1 MAFSGSYNIPLTVYP
16 VSQGMFRFPDS
27 NSAKED
33 SEMIRDM
40 AHKVVEILNDRGYY
54 PRIDEI
60 SAFPSIAE
68 VLVRGNTCVNFSSN
82 DYLGF
87 TRHPKII
94 EASAAALAEYG
105 SGSGGS
111 RLTSGTQ
118 TLHRQLE
125 QRIAEF
131 KGKEDAVV
139 FSAGYLANI
148 GIIPAL
154 VGAPLKSLIASLDPD
169 NSILPPC
176 EVFLDELV
184 HSSII
189 DGLTIATSR
198 IFGNR
203 IKFRFYNHLDVD
215 HLESFL
221 TSSEAENKLI
231 ITDGVFSLHGRMAPL
246 AKIVEVARK
255 HNAEVYV
262 DDAHGTGVLGATGL
276 GTAEH
281 FGVSEE
287 IDFPVGTLS
296 KALGGSG
303 GFIAGSKDLCDYLR
317 VACRTHVYQTSM
329 APAMAAGLIIAFDL
343 IRDEPE
349 RRITLAK
356 NAAYVNKELIRLGF
370 DTFGSKTQIIP
381 VRFWSEQKA
390 KRATEMLLE
399 SGVFAPCYYYPAV
412 RRDEA
417 MVRVNLMAIHSEEQL
432 SKLLTAIEA
441 AGKETGVI

>member
-1 MAFSGSYNIPLTVYP
+1 
-16 VSQGMFRFPDS
+16 
-27 NSAKED
+27 
-33 SEMIRDM
+33 MIRDM
-40 AHKVVEILNDRGYY
+40 AKKVVEILNDRGYY

-60 SAFPSIAE
+60 SAFPSVAE
-68 VLVRGNTCVNFSSN
+68 VLVRGKACVNFSSN

-94 EASAAALAEYG
+94 EASSAALAEYG

-118 TLHRQLE
+118 TLHRRLE
-125 QRIAEF
+125 ARIAEF

-139 FSAGYLANI
+139 FSAGYLANT

-154 VGAPLKSLIASLDPD
+154 VGAPLRSLITSFDPD
-169 NSILPPC
+169 GSILPPS
-176 EVFLDELV
+176 EIFLDELV

-189 DGLTIATSR
+189 DGLSVATSR

-203 IKFRFYNHLDVD
+203 TRFRFYNHLDVD

-221 TSSEAENKLI
+221 SSSEAENKLI

-246 AKIVEVARK
+246 AKIVEVARRHK
-255 HNAEVYV
+255 AEVYV
-262 DDAHGTGVLGATGL
+262 DDAHGTGVLGETGL

-287 IDFPVGTLS
+287 IDFPIGTLS

-303 GFIAGSKDLCDYLR
+303 GFIASSADLCNYLR

-329 APAMAAGLIIAFDL
+329 APAMAAGLITAFDL

-349 RRITLAK
+349 RRKNLAK
-356 NAAYVNKELIRLGF
+356 NATHVNKELIRLGF

-381 VRFWSEQKA
+381 VRFWTEQKA
-390 KRATEMLLE
+390 KRATEMLLD

-412 RRDEA
+412 GRDEA
-417 MVRVNLMAIHSEEQL
+417 MVRINLMATHSDEQL
-432 SKLLTAIEA
+432 SMLLTAIEA
-441 AGKETGVI
+441 AGKDTGVI

>member
-1 MAFSGSYNIPLTVYP
+1 
-16 VSQGMFRFPDS
+16 
-27 NSAKED
+27 
-33 SEMIRDM
+33 MIRDM
-40 AHKVVEILNDRGYY
+40 AKKVVEMINNHGYY

-60 SAFPSIAE
+60 SEFPGLAE
-68 VLVRGNTCVNFSSN
+68 VLVRGKVCVNFSSN

-94 EASAAALAEYG
+94 EASASALTEYG

-118 TLHRQLE
+118 TMHRRLE
-125 QRIAEF
+125 ERIAEF

-139 FSAGYLANI
+139 FSAGYLANV

-154 VGAPLKSLIASLDPD
+154 VGAPLKSLISAFDPD
-169 NSILPPC
+169 NSISPPC
-176 EVFLDELV
+176 EIFLDELV
-184 HSSII
+184 HASII
-189 DGLTIATSR
+189 DGLSIATSR

-203 IKFRFYNHLDVD
+203 TRFRFYNHLDVD

-221 TSSEAENKLI
+221 SSSEAENKLI

-246 AKIVEVARK
+246 TRIVEVARK
-255 HNAEVYV
+255 HKAEVYV
-262 DDAHGTGVLGATGL
+262 DDAHGTGVLGENGL

-303 GFIAGSKDLCDYLR
+303 GFVAGSTDLCSYLR

-329 APAMAAGLIIAFDL
+329 APAMAAGLIVAFDL
-343 IRDEPE
+343 IKDEPE
-349 RRITLAK
+349 RRRNLAK
-356 NAAYVNKELIRLGF
+356 NAVHVNKELIRLGF

-381 VRFWSEQKA
+381 VRFWSDQKA
-390 KRATEMLLE
+390 KRATEMLLD
-399 SGVFAPCYYYPAV
+399 SRVFAPCYYYPAV

-417 MVRVNLMAIHSEEQL
+417 MVRVNLMSTHSDEQL
-432 SKLLTAIEA
+432 SLLLTALEA
-441 AGKETGVI
+441 AGKDTGVI

>member
-1 MAFSGSYNIPLTVYP
+1 
-16 VSQGMFRFPDS
+16 
-27 NSAKED
+27 
-33 SEMIRDM
+33 MIRDM
-40 AHKVVEILNDRGYY
+40 ARKVVEMLNDHGYY

-60 SAFPSIAE
+60 TAFPSIAE
-68 VLVRGNTCVNFSSN
+68 VLVRGKACVNFSSN

-94 EASAAALAEYG
+94 EASIAALSEYG

-329 APAMAAGLIIAFDL
+329 APAMAAGLIVAFDL

-356 NAAYVNKELIRLGF
+356 NSAYVNRELIRLGF

-390 KRATEMLLE
+390 KRATEMLLN
-399 SGVFAPCYYYPAV
+399 SGVFSPCYYYPAV

-417 MVRVNLMAIHSEEQL
+417 MVRVNLMSIHSDEQL
-432 SKLLTAIEA
+432 SRLLTALEV
-441 AGKETGVI
+441 AGKDTGVI